1 MLFTAKEISKLNT
14 NDSGKKVKIKIT
26 LNNVSS
32 DGSATNEM
40 VEIPDGTIV
49 KINGKECIVQNNEII
64 YTIIDSLSTKEYSEK
79 LELKI
84 DMSNVETSKKLS
96 DGTYSLK
103 AEAYIASV
111 ENVKNTEN
119 AEILKEILIDNA
131 IAKCEKQIQI
141 TKIEGFG
148 IMVSIDDSKNIS
160 GKVTSENSANKQN
173 TSAQIITETEG
184 TTRTVNITYQKGTL
198 GDDVYIKAKTYK
210 KDKDGNYVEQTTNFA
225 NIDKITNLST
235 NNTIKK
241 TQVRNLTT
249 QNSDYKSATIQ
260 SEITFAKGVE
270 SGTYRIEYSLCD
282 GNGETMTKDFINFI
296 VK

>member
-1 MLFTAKEISKLNT
+1 
-14 NDSGKKVKIKIT
+14 
-26 LNNVSS
+26 
-32 DGSATNEM
+32 
-40 VEIPDGTIV
+40 
-49 KINGKECIVQNNEII
+49 
-64 YTIIDSLSTKEYSEK
+64 
-79 LELKI
+79 
-84 DMSNVETSKKLS
+84 
-96 DGTYSLK
+96 
-103 AEAYIASV
+103 
-111 ENVKNTEN
+111 
-119 AEILKEILIDNA
+119 
-131 IAKCEKQIQI
+131 
-141 TKIEGFG
+141 
-148 IMVSIDDSKNIS
+148 MVSIDDSKNIS